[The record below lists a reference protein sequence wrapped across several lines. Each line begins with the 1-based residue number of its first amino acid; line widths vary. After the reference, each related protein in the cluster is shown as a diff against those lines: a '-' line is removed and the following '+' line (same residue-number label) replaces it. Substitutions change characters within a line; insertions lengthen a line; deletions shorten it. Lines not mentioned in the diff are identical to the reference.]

1 MPTASPYTHVVFISL
16 DTLRSD
22 AIAANPFKLWPGRYP
37 GVTAPRTAVLDEL
50 ARTGAFFPNMISAA
64 PYTAASHGAIFT
76 GQYPLR
82 NGIHE
87 FYNGR
92 LKSPSIFTYGRRAG
106 WATAMKVDFPIIL
119 GPELG
124 FTRDIDEYI
133 VEDDDKFI
141 VAMTS
146 ASHAVGLAHFGGVH
160 MPYGFHNLCYG
171 GDDYR
176 DKVSDLERLV
186 PDNVPPL
193 TDQLVESFR
202 DSADLDLLLRYKH
215 AVNFLYEAGRY
226 DEIFQLY
233 LEGIEYF
240 LVNRFAPFLE
250 RLSEALRRAG
260 ARPLLVI
267 FADHGH
273 EYDADT
279 YGHFNSMSEG
289 VLRVPLI
296 LVGDG
301 IQAGLHARRIR
312 TVDIVPTVTELAGLP
327 SSAGSAFDGASRA
340 GVARGTSQL
349 TEDAPTVAEAYTSD
363 TREFV
368 EFQRQQLSGGRPAP
382 LRHVLVGQAAYLGD
396 RRLTRRVARYASGFA
411 GIESV
416 DEIVVERFDETL
428 VPRLE
433 PDADPGEL
441 LNVLSDYRATLE
453 SAPPVVTDEELR
465 AQLRSIG
472 YPI

>member
-1 MPTASPYTHVVFISL
+1 MTTSGPYTHVVFISL

-22 AIAANPFKLWPGRYP
+22 AIAANPFKLWPALYP
-37 GVTAPRTAVLDEL
+37 GATAPRTAILDEL

-141 VAMTS
+141 AAMAS
-146 ASHAVGLAHFGGVH
+146 ASQAVGLAHFGGVH
-160 MPYGFHNLCYG
+160 LPYGFHNLCYG
-171 GDDYR
+171 GDAYR
-176 DKVSDLERLV
+176 DKVSDLKRRV
-186 PDNVPPL
+186 PDDLPPP
-193 TDQLVESFR
+193 TDQLLESFR

-215 AVNFLYEAGRY
+215 AVSFLYEAGRY
-226 DEIFQLY
+226 SEIFQLY
-233 LEGIEYF
+233 LDGIEYF

-250 RLSEALRRAG
+250 RLTGALRSAG
-260 ARPLLVI
+260 RRPLLVI

-273 EYDADT
+273 EYDATT

-301 IQAGLHARRIR
+301 IAPGVHARRIR
-312 TVDIVPTVTELAGLP
+312 TVDIVPTVTDLTGLP
-327 SSAGSAFDGASRA
+327 SSAGSSFDGASRA
-340 GVARGTSQL
+340 GAARGTSQL

-368 EFQRQQLSGGRPAP
+368 EFQHQQLSGGQPTP

-396 RRLTRRVARYASGFA
+396 HRLTRRVARYAPGFA
-411 GIESV
+411 SIEPADDV
-416 DEIVVERFDETL
+416 VVERLDEAL
-428 VPRLE
+428 VPQPA
-433 PDADPGEL
+433 PDADPSEL
-441 LNVLSDYRATLE
+441 LRVLSDYRSATE
-453 SAPPVVTDEELR
+453 TAQPVLTGEELR